1 MSLKFKV
8 FANCLDGDYAD
19 KTNVRLRRF
28 YTKMSDE
35 KIDAF
40 IDKSLNKFGTRLM
53 RLIEE
58 CEGEK
63 IPGAKKRNRVAS
75 TVLESMWMFSG
86 DEKRAEEI
94 IQPFAQD
101 LIGNIIR
108 SVGGEKFLATEEG
121 KKTLERLKEF
131 RGKNLLA
138 VSKQERGAELN

>member
-53 RLIEE
+53 RVIEE

-63 IPGAKKRNRVAS
+63 IPGAKK
-75 TVLESMWMFSG
+75 
-86 DEKRAEEI
+86 EI
-94 IQPFAQD
+94 EWQVQYWNLCGCFREMKNGP
-101 LIGNIIR
+101 
-108 SVGGEKFLATEEG
+108 
-121 KKTLERLKEF
+121 KKLY
-131 RGKNLLA
+131 NLLP
-138 VSKQERGAELN
+138 KI

>member
-1 MSLKFKV
+1 
-8 FANCLDGDYAD
+8 
-19 KTNVRLRRF
+19 
-28 YTKMSDE
+28 
-35 KIDAF
+35 
-40 IDKSLNKFGTRLM
+40 
-53 RLIEE
+53 
-58 CEGEK
+58 
-63 IPGAKKRNRVAS
+63 
-75 TVLESMWMFSG
+75 MFSG

-138 VSKQERGAELN
+138 VSKQERGIELN